1 MPFKSKAQIAA
12 EEEKLSATIQ
22 PGTSGNEPST
32 VKKDKKNDAAEGV
45 KQIKQIY
52 AQKEELEE
60 KEKEIEELKKELEFA
75 KAQGPSKAVAPDNT
89 TIDQLKSQIDF
100 LSRQVATQGHGSK
113 LMFRPPTSADVQE
126 DTVTFTA
133 RSIIYIVA
141 SYKDARGIE
150 KLPPHKLIIFE
161 YAASD
166 IKKDGKEDTIKNF
179 SQYTTNLKT
188 EIEFLR
194 AHPYYNITFGEN
206 VNEMMA
212 EDTKETEFK
221 LRAANML
228 ATMTPET
235 IFDRAKALN
244 IPNWRS
250 KSSDELRMVLNKHMA
265 DTFKKEAKELQ
276 DDILKRQILA
286 QQLINE
292 EK

>member
-12 EEEKLSATIQ
+12 EQANASAIT
-22 PGTSGNEPST
+22 PETGNDSSAI
-32 VKKDKKNDAAEGV
+32 KKDKKNDVAEEV
-45 KQIKQIY
+45 KRQREFLAY
-52 AQKEELEE
+52 QKAIEE
-60 KEKEIEELKKELEFA
+60 KEDEIFELKKQLAE
-75 KAQGPSKAVAPDNT
+75 KPSAAPDLT
-89 TIDQLKSQIDF
+89 TIQQLQSQIDF
-100 LSRQVATQGHGSK
+100 LSRQVSVGAQGHK
-113 LMFRPPTSADVQE
+113 LMFRPPTAADVQE
-126 DTVTFTA
+126 DSITFTA

-141 SYKDARGIE
+141 SYLDSKGIE
-150 KLPPHKLIIFE
+150 KLPPHKLIVFT

-194 AHPYYNITFGEN
+194 AHPYFNITFGEN

-228 ATMTPET
+228 SSMTPET
-235 IFDRAKALN
+235 IFDRAKAMN

-250 KSSDELRMVLNKHMA
+250 KSPDELKIILNKHMA
-265 DTFKKEAKELQ
+265 DAYKKEAKALQ
-276 DDILKRQILA
+276 DDILKRQVLA
-286 QQLINE
+286 NQLVNE